1 MDEKGSDVLQLS
13 HAKHRKTAFQTSK
26 CPESAT
32 PATRNGHSSSKNE
45 HGSLVKRRLRKRE
58 NRAAHLVRACAVKS
72 CRPDEQRP
80 KGLIECLSHGFAYSQ
95 ATCASTMVWM
105 WDNLTRHLRDLNCPK
120 RGFSARNCLRGRD
133 SLTHGLTPCISHQ
146 NAYGTPAW
154 ETQRFAYAGQTA
166 IWHSSYKTNEGFGPC
181 SDHPDQ
187 TPAFN
192 TYRKN
197 LCGHPPEPP
206 PSARMRP
213 ALIHIDPF

>member
-95 ATCASTMVWM
+95 ATCASTMVW
-105 WDNLTRHLRDLNCPK
+105 DVRQSYATLTRLELPKTRFLCKELLTRPWQPYAWAYAMHLSPK
-120 RGFSARNCLRGRD
+120 CLRYA
-133 SLTHGLTPCISHQ
+133 SLR
-146 NAYGTPAW
+146 N
-154 ETQRFAYAGQTA
+154 
-166 IWHSSYKTNEGFGPC
+166 
-181 SDHPDQ
+181 
-187 TPAFN
+187 PAFCL
-192 TYRKN
+192 R
-197 LCGHPPEPP
+197 
-206 PSARMRP
+206 RP
-213 ALIHIDPF
+213 NSHMTQLLQNKWRFWTLLRSPWSNPGL